1 MPTTTLPQIAQ
12 IDLLFFF
19 NFSSYIGHSK
29 APISSLVTRDPLPKN
44 RGLVKCLAVQDLLL
58 PFLQIVSTCFDTA
71 LFFYNIVNSARIHL
85 IFISVETGGK
95 GLRVE
100 FYRSD

>member
-1 MPTTTLPQIAQ
+1 MKKTASAVHHSTVVRKV
-12 IDLLFFF
+12 
-19 NFSSYIGHSK
+19 SSKRSC
-29 APISSLVTRDPLPKN
+29 DEN
-44 RGLVKCLAVQDLLL
+44 
-58 PFLQIVSTCFDTA
+58 TCFDTA

-95 GLRVE
+95 GLSVE